1 MSNPKRYQRFQVF
14 GLNGLLLAEGNER
27 ECAEQ
32 LGVNYNTFHT
42 WLHNPGRVIPYRIV
56 ALPAEAV
63 EKVPTPE
70 LAAAAAEWDR
80 FITPIREAYGVPV
93 YRPKK
98 EKSE

>member
-56 ALPAEAV
+56 ALPVEAV
-63 EKVPTPE
+63 EKVHTPE
-70 LAAAAAEWDR
+70 LAEAARKWDE
-80 FITPIREAYGVPV
+80 FVTPIREAYGVPV

-98 EKSE
+98 EKSK